1 MLDNWAFAQYSYSM
15 DQERMKA
22 FKRLLEEEHEWPG
35 PYSFKFI
42 VPSEKIDL
50 VSQLLPDVEMTTRF
64 SGKGKYTSVSFQLQ
78 CKSADDVIDVYE
90 KVKNIPGIM
99 SL

>member
-1 MLDNWAFAQYSYSM
+1 
-15 DQERMKA
+15 MKA

-42 VPSEKIDL
+42 VPSDQIDR

-64 SGKGKYTSVSFQLQ
+64 SGKGKYTSVSFSLH
-78 CKSADDVIDVYE
+78 CESADAVIDIYV